1 MKRSSLVALAL
12 VAVVAACEES
22 SESRTYQGYVEGE
35 YVLIAPEESGRIA
48 KVLVKRGQVVAA
60 GDQLFAMEST
70 DIEAERAEAAARLA
84 QAQAQLAD
92 LLRSRMRPAE
102 MAVIEASIIE
112 AEATL
117 REAELELGRQEQ
129 LAQKNFAT
137 QSDLDTALAT
147 RDRAKARLASLRS
160 ELDVARLPGR
170 DHVIAAA
177 EENMAAAGAALAHA
191 AWRLDQRAPTAPY
204 AGVVEDVIRR
214 AGEIASPT
222 TPVIS
227 LLPPENR
234 KVRFFIPEGER
245 SSMRLG
251 DRISVACDGCP
262 IELAAEI
269 SFIASDAEFTPPI
282 IFSVESREKLVYMVE
297 AVPLDGAAELPP
309 GQPVDIALN
318 AP

>member
-245 SSMRLG
+245 SSVRLG

-269 SFIASDAEFTPPI
+269 RFIASDAEFTPPI